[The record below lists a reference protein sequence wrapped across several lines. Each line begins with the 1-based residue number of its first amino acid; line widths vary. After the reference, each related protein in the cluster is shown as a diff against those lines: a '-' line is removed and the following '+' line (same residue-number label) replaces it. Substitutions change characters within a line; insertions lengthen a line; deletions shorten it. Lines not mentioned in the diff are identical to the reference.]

1 MEISIEAQLSCV
13 LDILNLLNLLISHS
27 YLQVLLPSN
36 RTTVYDSLEP
46 PVNQVFIFSERI
58 SDLKIE
64 ELEVLAKEFEGAV
77 GVVLVDM
84 YVLTTVML
92 IN

>member
-1 MEISIEAQLSCV
+1 M
-13 LDILNLLNLLISHS
+13 
-27 YLQVLLPSN
+27 
-36 RTTVYDSLEP
+36 
-46 PVNQVFIFSERI
+46 NQVFIFSERI

-64 ELEVLAKEFEGAV
+64 ELEELAKEFEGAV

-92 IN
+92 IYYRNL